1 MFYMP
6 LWSQDKEH
14 TSINV
19 VSKHR
24 PDINNPVPAWV
35 KTNYVQKT
43 IIISATSRFTV
54 KQNYKALICNLDFF
68 FENKSIFSGSSM

>member
-35 KTNYVQKT
+35 KPNYNCTK
-43 IIISATSRFTV
+43 
-54 KQNYKALICNLDFF
+54 KQIAL
-68 FENKSIFSGSSM
+68 